1 MFDGSLT
8 CKTIVN
14 LDFIYFPKWNER
26 NTGLKAETW
35 HGWRTD
41 TWFDRTSLRQ
51 GICVYLNMIHELWE
65 CVFYR
70 LLRFKQYQVILTQ
83 GILCEKAFERCD
95 ISAASVLNV
104 DSTWMNDNHRLWRGE
119 SPALFPYLF
128 FCRGLMML
136 GLSMAPRPAAGSAP
150 ALGFA
155 PWPLTPAGPHL
166 PSRGGACR
174 LGCPLVRAPQVV
186 RVTGGYRPPPSGRAA
201 GQVCA
206 GLHAICGLEMLKI
219 NK

>member
-1 MFDGSLT
+1 
-8 CKTIVN
+8 
-14 LDFIYFPKWNER
+14 
-26 NTGLKAETW
+26 
-35 HGWRTD
+35 
-41 TWFDRTSLRQ
+41 
-51 GICVYLNMIHELWE
+51 MIHELRE

-83 GILCEKAFERCD
+83 GILCKKAFERCD
-95 ISAASVLNV
+95 ISAASVLNA
-104 DSTWMNDNHRLWRGE
+104 DSIWMNDNHRLWRGE

-136 GLSMAPRPAAGSAP
+136 GLSIAPWPAAGSAP
-150 ALGFA
+150 ALGSA
-155 PWPLTPAGPHL
+155 PWPLTPAGPDL

-201 GQVCA
+201 RQVCA
-206 GLHAICGLEMLKI
+206 GLRAICGLEMLKI